1 MNYIMYFKFNY
12 WFWWFDYFKFECFVF
27 HFPKSHDI
35 ITIDDGTEN
44 IYNQTG
50 EILPTHIR
58 SSNSDMTIHFT
69 SGDIWENATGED
81 KGFEIEIEYILSG
94 NAEVQ
99 VKWMTIS

>member
-1 MNYIMYFKFNY
+1 M
-12 WFWWFDYFKFECFVF
+12 F

-99 VKWMTIS
+99 VK